1 MFAGEKFTEEDLDK
15 VLNGDELEVEVDKS
29 ETVDYSKELLEETYI
44 EYTN

>member
-1 MFAGEKFTEEDLDK
+1 VFQGERFSEEDLDK
-15 VLNGDELEVEVDKS
+15 VLNGEPLEVDKS

>member
-1 MFAGEKFTEEDLDK
+1 MYAGEKFSEEDLDK
-15 VLNGDELEVEVDKS
+15 VMNGDDLEVETRS